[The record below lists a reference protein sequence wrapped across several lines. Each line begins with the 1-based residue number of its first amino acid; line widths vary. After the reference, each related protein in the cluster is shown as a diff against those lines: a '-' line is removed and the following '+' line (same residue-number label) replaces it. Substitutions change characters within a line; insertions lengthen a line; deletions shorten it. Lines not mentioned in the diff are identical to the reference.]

1 MSKTP
6 VNVKSIFLILS
17 LCCAAIFCD
26 AQNVSGR
33 IYNTD
38 NEPIPF
44 VNIFVNQLQSGTSAD
59 ENGNYF
65 LNVDVGEYDF
75 VFSALGYETQKIRL
89 TIVDGDN
96 KNDIFLKD
104 SNVELDE
111 VLVKA
116 SKKNPGYEIIQ
127 KVIKKKK
134 QFLKQV
140 DSYRSEVYIKAVEKL
155 DEKESPRSA
164 KKKAKALAEKEAA
177 KENEK
182 EKKEKKKFTVEIGD
196 VSDTQNDPFA
206 EAKDKE
212 AKEIAKVNLIEMQ
225 LTLNFQFPEKYKEE
239 RTAYKVSGKKDG
251 LFVPRFDE
259 ADFNFYR
266 NLVDF
271 TGITELPIVSPIS
284 RTAILSYKYKLIESK
299 KENGRIVHKIKVTP
313 RKKGNST
320 CSGYL
325 YINDEIWNIN
335 RLDLNFY
342 KGGLKFYDKF
352 RIRQNYENV
361 SDSIWLPTRQEFNYE
376 TKNGKYKNYKGETLI
391 KISDFDQS
399 YEFPKKF
406 FNNEIAVTTK
416 EAMERDSAYWTTI
429 RPEPLP
435 IDQAKVIRYRD
446 SVYTVHNS
454 VEYKDS
460 LDRDYNRID
469 FLDVVWDGVG
479 LRNHRKKQQIFLA
492 PLAASFDFEVV
503 GGFRLGTFFGYFRR
517 YKNGQRWSAF
527 TSANVGLIN
536 KDFQMNTNQS
546 FLYNPH
552 KLGQIDFEIGREFRS
567 VNTYDAFLNQL
578 NSANYFLLDY
588 FNLSHRFELL
598 NGLYL
603 TTAGS
608 WNNRQSIEGYKRYS
622 FLTEWISEDPLT
634 PFDTYQAFFTDLIL
648 SFTPNQKY
656 MTEPTRKVVLGSKWP
671 TFSILHRKGWNG
683 LFGSD
688 INFDYLR
695 FQIQQEV
702 VVGTLGNSNYT
713 VKMGGFVNTKD
724 LRFIDYKRFRE
735 SDPYLFSHP
744 LHSFQL
750 LDTQLV
756 ANNFFFE
763 AHHIHHFNGAL
774 VNNIPLIKFLKIRIV
789 AGGGFLWVQ
798 ESKFRYMEAFAGIER
813 VFKLGPRRRLRLG
826 GYGVIGNSYIQ
837 SSLPGIKFSIDLIDT
852 WKRDWEY

>member
-1 MSKTP
+1 MNFFKT
-6 VNVKSIFLILS
+6 IFLLLS
-17 LCCAAIFCD
+17 FCLIAPCAF
-26 AQNVSGR
+26 AQNISGR
-33 IYNTD
+33 VYNTD

-44 VNIFVNQLQSGTSAD
+44 VNIFVNQLQTGTSAD
-59 ENGNYF
+59 ENGMYF

-75 VFSALGYETQKIRL
+75 VFSALGYETQKIRV
-89 TIVDGDN
+89 TIIDGN
-96 KNDIFLKD
+96 NRNDIFLKD
-104 SNVELDE
+104 SNVELEE

-116 SKKNPGYEIIQ
+116 SKKNPGYEIIR
-127 KVIKKKK
+127 KVIDRRK

-140 DSYRSEVYIKAVEKL
+140 DSYRSEVYIKAVEKI

-164 KKKAKALAEKEAA
+164 KKKAKELAA
-177 KENEK
+177 KEKKAE
-182 EKKEKKKFTVEIGD
+182 EKKEEEKKKRKKSSIDVGD
-196 VSDTQNDPFA
+196 VSDTKVDPFA

-212 AKEIAKVNLIEMQ
+212 AKAIAKVNLVEMQ
-225 LTLNFQFPEKYKEE
+225 LTLNYQYPGKYKEE

-259 ADFNFYR
+259 ADFNFYK

-284 RTAILSYKYKLIESK
+284 RTAILSYKYKLLESK

-313 RKKGNST
+313 RKKGNAT
-320 CSGYL
+320 CSGYI

-335 RLDLNFY
+335 RLDFNFY
-342 KGGLKFYDKF
+342 KGGLKFYDRF

-376 TKNGKYKNYKGETLI
+376 TKSGKYKNYEGETLI
-391 KISDFDQS
+391 KISDFDKT
-399 YEFPKKF
+399 YIFPEKF

-416 EAMERDSAYWTTI
+416 EAMDRDSTYWTTI

-446 SVYTVHNS
+446 SVYAVHNS
-454 VEYKDS
+454 IEYKDS
-460 LDRDYNRID
+460 LDRDFNRID
-469 FLDVVWDGVG
+469 FMDVVWDGVG
-479 LRNHRKKQQIFLA
+479 IRNHKKKQQIFLA
-492 PLAASFDFEVV
+492 PLAASIDFEVV
-503 GGFRLGTFFGYFRR
+503 GGFRVGTFLGYFRR
-517 YKNGQRWSAF
+517 FENGQRLSAF
-527 TSANVGLIN
+527 TAANVGLIN
-536 KDFQMNTNQS
+536 KDFQMFIDQS

-552 KLGQIDFEIGREFRS
+552 KLAEIDFGIGRQFQNI
-567 VNTYDAFLNQL
+567 NTYDSFINQL
-578 NSANYFLLDY
+578 NSGNYFLHDY
-588 FNLSHRFELL
+588 LNLSHRFEIL

-603 TTAGS
+603 TTAAS
-608 WNNRQSIEGYKRYS
+608 MNNRQSIEGFKRYS
-622 FLTEWISEDPLT
+622 FLTEWIAEEELT
-634 PFDTYQAFFTDLIL
+634 PFQTYQALFTDLMV
-648 SFTPNQKY
+648 SYTPRQKY

-671 TFSILHRKGWNG
+671 TFSMLHRKGWNG

-724 LRFIDYKRFRE
+724 LRFIDFKRFRE
-735 SDPYLFSHP
+735 SDPYFFSNP

-750 LDTQLV
+750 LDTQLI
-756 ANNFFFE
+756 ANKFFFE
-763 AHHIHHFNGAL
+763 VHHIHHFNGAL
-774 VNNIPLIKFLKIRIV
+774 VNNIPLIKFLKIRLV

-813 VFKLGPRRRLRLG
+813 IFKLGPRRRLRLG
-826 GYGVIGNSYIQ
+826 GYGVIGNSTLQ
-837 SSLPGIKFSIDLIDT
+837 SSLPGIKFSIDIIDT